1 MHLEHFWGSTT
12 MAGIIVHEWLAK
24 RGGSENVVEEIVA
37 TFPDAQ
43 LQSLWNDAP
52 QRFADRH
59 VAETWLARTPLRR
72 SKALALPFMPVTWRH
87 LGRNEADWVLCSSH
101 LFAHHARFSGPSR
114 DVPKL
119 VYAHTPARYI
129 WTPEL
134 DARGNNAFARM
145 LRAPLQRLD
154 RGRAQEPRAI
164 AANSDFVRRRIE
176 DSWHRESV
184 VIHPPVDVQAF
195 AEDPAPHLTASEK
208 QILADLPDTFLLGA
222 SRFIPYKRLD
232 LVISLGLAAGT
243 SVVLAGDG
251 PSLPDLQRLA
261 DQHPGQVTFVLKPSR
276 TLLSALYRKSLAY
289 VFPAIE
295 DFGIMPV
302 EAMATGTPVIARD
315 IGGAAESVL
324 DGKTGVHLHEF
335 AGDAGREAVARAAAM
350 RSQDCIDR
358 AWKFDQSVFRET
370 LRAWVQSEVQA

>member
-1 MHLEHFWGSTT
+1 MS
-12 MAGIIVHEWLAK
+12 GIVVHEWLAK

-52 QRFADRH
+52 QRFTDLN
-59 VAETWLARTPLRR
+59 VAETWLARTPLRK
-72 SKALALPFMPVTWRH
+72 SKALALPFMPTTWRH
-87 LGRNEADWVLCSSH
+87 LGSNDADWILCSSH
-101 LFAHHARFSGPSR
+101 LFSHHARFAGPAR

-134 DARGNNAFARM
+134 DARGNNVLAKAVRM
-145 LRAPLQRLD
+145 PLQRLD
-154 RGRAQEPRAI
+154 RSRAQEAQAI
-164 AANSDFVRRRIE
+164 AANSEFVRKRIQ
-176 DSWHRESV
+176 DCWHRDSV

-195 AEDPAPHLTASEK
+195 ADDPAGHLTAEEE
-208 QILADLPDTFLLGA
+208 QTLAALPDTFLLGA

-232 LVISLGLAAGT
+232 LVVALGVASDT
-243 SVVLAGDG
+243 PVVLAGDG
-251 PSLPDLQRLA
+251 PSLPELQALA
-261 DQHPGQVTFVLKPSR
+261 DQHPGQVTFVIKPSR
-276 TLLSALYRKSLAY
+276 ALLSSLYRRALAY

-315 IGGAAESVL
+315 FGGAAESVVH
-324 DGKTGVHLHEF
+324 GVTGVHLGDF
-335 AGDAGREAVARAAAM
+335 TGQAGKEAVALAATLRPEDA
-350 RSQDCIDR
+350 IAR
-358 AWKFDQSVFRET
+358 AWQFDKSVFRSS
-370 LRAWVQSEVQA
+370 LRTWVDTEVHA

>member
-1 MHLEHFWGSTT
+1 

-52 QRFADRH
+52 QRFTDLD
-59 VAETWLARTPLRR
+59 VAETWLARTPLRK
-72 SKALALPFMPVTWRH
+72 SKALALPFMPATWRH
-87 LGRNEADWVLCSSH
+87 LGAADADWILCSSH
-101 LFAHHARFSGPSR
+101 LFSHHARFAGPAR
-114 DVPKL
+114 AAPKL

-134 DARGNNAFARM
+134 DARGNNVLAKAARM
-145 LRAPLQRLD
+145 PLQRLD
-154 RGRAQEPRAI
+154 RGRAQEAQAV
-164 AANSDFVRRRIE
+164 AANSEFVRQRIQNCWNR
-176 DSWHRESV
+176 DSV

-195 AEDPAPHLTASEK
+195 ADDPSGQLTE
-208 QILADLPDTFLLGA
+208 ADRAVLDGLPATFVLGA

-232 LVISLGLAAGT
+232 LVISVGVAADVP
-243 SVVLAGDG
+243 VVLAGDG
-251 PSLPDLQRLA
+251 PSLPELQALA
-261 DQHPGQVTFVLKPSR
+261 DQHPGRVSFVIKPSR
-276 TLLSALYRKSLAY
+276 ALLSALYRRALAY

-315 IGGAAESVL
+315 VGGAAESVV
-324 DGKTGVHLHEF
+324 DGVTGVHLDDF
-335 AGDAGREAVARAAAM
+335 TGQAAREAVTIAAGLRPEDCIARAW
-350 RSQDCIDR
+350 Q
-358 AWKFDQSVFRET
+358 FDKSVFHSS
-370 LRAWVQSEVQA
+370 LRNWVESEVPA

>member
-1 MHLEHFWGSTT
+1 
-12 MAGIIVHEWLAK
+12 MAGIVVHEWLAK

-52 QRFADRH
+52 QRFTDLN
-59 VAETWLARTPLRR
+59 VAETWLARTPLRK
-72 SKALALPFMPVTWRH
+72 SKALALPFMPTTWRH
-87 LGRNEADWVLCSSH
+87 LGSNDADWILCSSH
-101 LFAHHARFSGPSR
+101 LFSHHARFAGPAR

-134 DARGNNAFARM
+134 DARGNNVLAKAVRM
-145 LRAPLQRLD
+145 PLQRLD
-154 RGRAQEPRAI
+154 RSRAQEAQAI
-164 AANSDFVRRRIE
+164 AANSEFVRKRIQ
-176 DSWHRESV
+176 DCWHRDSV

-195 AEDPAPHLTASEK
+195 ADDPSSHLTGEEE
-208 QILADLPDTFLLGA
+208 QTLAALPDTFLLGA

-232 LVISLGLAAGT
+232 LVVALGVASDT
-243 SVVLAGDG
+243 PVVLAGDG
-251 PSLPDLQRLA
+251 PSLPDLQALA
-261 DQHPGQVTFVLKPSR
+261 DEHPGLVTFVIKPSR
-276 TLLSALYRKSLAY
+276 ALLSALYRRALAY

-315 IGGAAESVL
+315 FGGAAESVVH
-324 DGKTGVHLHEF
+324 GVTGVHL
-335 AGDAGREAVARAAAM
+335 GDFTGQSGREAVSLAATLRPEDAIARAW
-350 RSQDCIDR
+350 Q
-358 AWKFDQSVFRET
+358 FDKSVFRSS
-370 LRAWVQSEVQA
+370 LRTWVDSEVHA

>member
-1 MHLEHFWGSTT
+1 
-12 MAGIIVHEWLAK
+12 MAGVIVHEWLAK

-52 QRFADRH
+52 QRFADLQ
-59 VAETWLARTPLRR
+59 VAETWLARTPLRK
-72 SKALALPFMPVTWRH
+72 SKALALPFMPLTWRH
-87 LGRNEADWVLCSSH
+87 LGQSDAEWILCSSH
-101 LFAHHARFSGPSR
+101 LFSHHARFSGAAR

-134 DARGNNAFARM
+134 DARGNNVLAMAARK
-145 LRAPLQRLD
+145 PLQHLD
-154 RGRAQEPRAI
+154 RRRAQEAQAI
-164 AANSDFVRRRIE
+164 AANSEFVRQRIQ
-176 DSWHRESV
+176 DSWHRDSV

-195 AEDPAPHLTASEK
+195 ATDPAPQLTPAEHL
-208 QILADLPDTFLLGA
+208 ILDALPETFLLGA

-232 LVISLGLAAGT
+232 LVIALGAASDT
-243 SVVLAGDG
+243 PVVLAGDG
-251 PSLPDLQRLA
+251 PSLPELQQLA
-261 DQHPGQVTFVLKPSR
+261 DRHPGRVSFVLKPSR
-276 TLLSALYRKSLAY
+276 ALLSALYRRALAY

-315 IGGAAESVL
+315 IGGAAESVI
-324 DGKTGVHLHEF
+324 DGTTGVHLHDF
-335 AGDAGREAVARAAAM
+335 TGDAGREAVSRVARM
-350 RSQDCIDR
+350 LPQDCVDR
-358 AWKFDQSVFRET
+358 AWQFDKEVFHQT
-370 LRAWVQSEVQA
+370 LRAWVASEVRS